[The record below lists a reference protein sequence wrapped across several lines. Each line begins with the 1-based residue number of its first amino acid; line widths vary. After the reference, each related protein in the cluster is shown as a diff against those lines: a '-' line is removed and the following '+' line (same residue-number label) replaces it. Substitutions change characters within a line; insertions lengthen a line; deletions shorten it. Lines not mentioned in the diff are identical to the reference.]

1 MDIDIMSADEQRLIH
16 LQTSVCGGSWC
27 SARLEDSWKRCC
39 MGNRAALDS
48 PLYCLFDWC

>member
-1 MDIDIMSADEQRLIH
+1 MDIDIMAADEQRLIH

-48 PLYCLFDWC
+48 PL